1 MFCSNCGSQIE
12 DGSVFCSSCGSQVGG
27 NSVNNQAAPVVNN
40 AYANPN
46 AYGAPVYMAQ
56 PAIGLT
62 WAHFLSYGFL
72 WVGAA
77 FNFFLSI
84 AYIIG
89 SIEIQEVPM
98 EYYYMYYGDSLM
110 FADKF
115 YGIIGLALV
124 ALEVVTA
131 VFIINYKK
139 NSGTLIFVFY
149 LAHFIASFLI
159 LIVKIAVT
167 GDAEMGLLNY
177 FSIPYSAI
185 MAIVNKFYFDNR
197 KAIFVR

>member
-27 NSVNNQAAPVVNN
+27 NPVNNQAAPVVNN

-62 WAHFLSYGFL
+62 WAHFLGYGLL
-72 WVGAA
+72 WVGAL
-77 FNFFLSI
+77 FNFIISLC
-84 AYIIG
+84 YIMG
-89 SIEIQEVPM
+89 TLEIQDVPM

-110 FADKF
+110 YADKF
-115 YGIIGLALV
+115 YGILGCGMV
-124 ALEVVTA
+124 ALEVVAA
-131 VFIINYKK
+131 VCVINYKK
-139 NSGTLIFVFY
+139 NAGNLVFALYLSHLI
-149 LAHFIASFLI
+149 AAFLI
-159 LIVKIAVT
+159 LVIKIAVT
-167 GDAEMGLLNY
+167 GDAEMGILQ
-177 FSIPYSAI
+177 FISIPYSLV
-185 MAIVNKFYFDNR
+185 MTIVNKFYFDNR